1 MPVFPLDK
9 LVEALA
15 ELGYPCSPGDLRADV
30 RPDRRPY
37 YERWLSN
44 RDGFVTMETGNI
56 NYVGLEEVVRMGPF
70 FNVYFL
76 IENDSLADNDMNA
89 HNMIDA
95 SPYYQLHNGR
105 PSQLGWSGG
114 VLSAL
119 LTQDAELAA
128 ELAKNIMREEA
139 KRINVRARDYC
150 CVIETGAWD
159 PAGIASIFGIVDRI
173 GAHARKLLKQVHYGE
188 DMEI

>member
-9 LVEALA
+9 LAEALA
-15 ELGYPCSPGDLRADV
+15 GLGYPCRPGDLRADV
-30 RPDRRPY
+30 RPDRR
-37 YERWLSN
+37 LSN

-56 NYVGLEEVVRMGPF
+56 NYIGIEEVVRMGPF

-89 HNMIDA
+89 HNMMDA

-114 VLSAL
+114 VLAAL

-128 ELAKNIMREEA
+128 ELAKNIVREEA

-159 PAGIASIFGIVDRI
+159 PAGIASVFGIVDRI

-188 DMEI
+188 GMEV